1 MTVTRRMSTRAK
13 AWHLGLFRVSVVL
26 VTLVSPEPFMAA
38 EVARGPSSLR
48 FYPEGLSLV
57 RGLLPVTDG
66 AVARGTILFKLAG
79 VLALCGLF
87 TRASLTLFAL
97 STLYLFG
104 VAQLTGEVVHDM
116 HLVWMLALLAVAPSG
131 DGLSV
136 DALLRGKLRLRRAFG
151 PKPRDA
157 SYEVPLLFA
166 RLLLG
171 IVYFFPGFW
180 KLRASGLAWI
190 TSDNVVNQMHWKWA
204 QWGGYVPPIRVDLVP
219 GLVNLGAASVVAFEL
234 AFAFV
239 AFVPR
244 TRRALAAG
252 GFVFHQLTQVFFR
265 ITFTSLLACYTCLLV
280 PGPGRGPRT
289 RLFTKRTAATWSVG
303 TLLAFAA
310 FFQGARGHTQAYP
323 FACYPTF
330 EYVQPDVMPD
340 VRLEARTPRGDEL
353 LPRVARTQSEWG
365 MAWQVSGLWGTP
377 ARPEA
382 IEAFA
387 RSDLARLRAA
397 GRVPSDVTRV
407 RVLAVRASVVPG
419 NLDAPPVSTRLLG
432 EISP

>member
-1 MTVTRRMSTRAK
+1 MSTRAK

-38 EVARGPSSLR
+38 EVARAPSSLR
-48 FYPEGLSLV
+48 FYPEGLALV
-57 RGLLPVTDG
+57 RDLVPVTG
-66 AVARGTILFKLAG
+66 SAVERSTIVFKLAG

-87 TRASLTLFAL
+87 TRVSLALFA
-97 STLYLFG
+97 TTALYLFG

-116 HLVWMLALLAVAPSG
+116 HLVWMLALLTVAPSG
-131 DGLSV
+131 EGLSV
-136 DALLRGKLRLRRAFG
+136 DALRRGKLRLRRGLG
-151 PKPRDA
+151 PKRRDA
-157 SYEVPLLFA
+157 SYELPLLFA

-180 KLRASGLAWI
+180 KLRVSGLAWI
-190 TSDNVVNQMHWKWA
+190 TSENVVNQMHWKWA
-204 QWGGYVPPIRVDLVP
+204 QWGGYLPPLRVDLVP
-219 GLVNLGAASVVAFEL
+219 GLVNLGAACVVAFEL
-234 AFAFV
+234 AFVFA

-280 PGPGRGPRT
+280 PGAGRGAR
-289 RLFTKRTAATWSVG
+289 RRIFTKRTAGTWLVG
-303 TLLAFAA
+303 STLVCAA

-330 EYVQPDVMPD
+330 EYVLPDVMPD
-340 VRLEARTPRGDEL
+340 VRLEARTARGDVL

-377 ARPEA
+377 SRPEA
-382 IEAFA
+382 VEAFA
-387 RSDLARLRAA
+387 RADLARLRAA
-397 GRVPSDVTRV
+397 GKVPADVVRV
-407 RVLAVRASVVPG
+407 RVLAVRTSVVPG

-432 EISP
+432 EIPP

>member
-1 MTVTRRMSTRAK
+1 MSTRAK

-48 FYPEGLSLV
+48 FYPEGLALV
-57 RGLLPVTDG
+57 RELVPVTG
-66 AVARGTILFKLAG
+66 SAVERSTIVFKLAG

-87 TRASLTLFAL
+87 TRVSLALFAT
-97 STLYLFG
+97 SALYLFG

-131 DGLSV
+131 EGFSV
-136 DALLRGKLRLRRAFG
+136 DALLRSKLRLRRALG
-151 PKPRDA
+151 PKRRDA
-157 SYEVPLLFA
+157 SYELPLLFA

-180 KLRASGLAWI
+180 KLRVSGLAWI
-190 TSDNVVNQMHWKWA
+190 TSENVVNQMHWKWA
-204 QWGGYVPPIRVDLVP
+204 QWGGYVPPLRVDLVP
-219 GLVNLGAASVVAFEL
+219 GLVNVGAACVVAFEL
-234 AFAFV
+234 AFAFA
-239 AFVPR
+239 AFVPW

-252 GFVFHQLTQVFFR
+252 GFVFHRLTQVFFR

-280 PGPGRGPRT
+280 PGAGRGPRT
-289 RLFTKRTAATWSVG
+289 RAFTRRTASTWLVG
-303 TLLAFAA
+303 SALVCAA
-310 FFQGARGHTQAYP
+310 FVQGARGQTQAYP

-387 RSDLARLRAA
+387 RADLVRLRDA
-397 GRVPSDVTRV
+397 GRVPADVTRL
-407 RVLAVRASVVPG
+407 RVLAVRTSVVPG
-419 NLDAPPVSTRLLG
+419 NLDAPPVATRLLG